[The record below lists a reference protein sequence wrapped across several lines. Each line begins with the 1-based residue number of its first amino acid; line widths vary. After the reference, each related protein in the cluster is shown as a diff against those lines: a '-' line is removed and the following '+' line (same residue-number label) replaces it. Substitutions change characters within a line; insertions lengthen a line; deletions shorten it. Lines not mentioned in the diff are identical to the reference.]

1 MQNQEVQNFLDA
13 CDELINCKFL
23 VAEYKI
29 TKLLQ
34 SIAGSSDICSLIS
47 ECLQSY
53 NRDRE
58 FARTYIQDGHGEFV
72 CVMPTEEYKVVALV
86 FCTLADIDNKKIDFT
101 DFIKRFFGNN
111 ENPYQ
116 AFIDTM
122 IIPFKSLISEAFVVG
137 YNEKENKEDEEEQ
150 IFENH
155 EISEEVENFEQED
168 KFETS
173 TKIAVQILSELED
186 LRESQLVADA
196 RNVATSM
203 IKTANLRDEVILMA
217 LAASLRYM
225 SKGLKSIK
233 FLVRELCDVVFD

>member
-101 DFIKRFFGNN
+101 DFIKRFFGNS

-116 AFIDTM
+116 AFIETM
-122 IIPFKSLISEAFVVG
+122 IIPFKSLISEAFVAG

-150 IFENH
+150 NFENY
-155 EISEEVENFEQED
+155 ETSEEVENIEQED

-196 RNVATSM
+196 RNVATSI
-203 IKTANLRDEVILMA
+203 IKTANLRDECVLMA

>member
-1 MQNQEVQNFLDA
+1 MQNQEVQNFLDT

-72 CVMPTEEYKVVALV
+72 CVMPTEEYKIVALV

-101 DFIKRFFGNN
+101 DFIKRFFGNS

-116 AFIDTM
+116 AFIETM
-122 IIPFKSLISEAFVVG
+122 IIPFKSLISEAFVAG
-137 YNEKENKEDEEEQ
+137 YNEKENKKDEEEQ

-155 EISEEVENFEQED
+155 ETSEEVESFEQED

-196 RNVATSM
+196 RNVATSI
-203 IKTANLRDEVILMA
+203 IKTANLRDECVLMA

-233 FLVRELCDVVFD
+233 FLVRELSDVVFD

>member
-1 MQNQEVQNFLDA
+1 MNKQEIENFLEA
-13 CDELINCKFL
+13 CDELIECKFL

-29 TKLLQ
+29 SKLLQ
-34 SIAGSSDICSLIS
+34 SIASSSDICSLIS

-101 DFIKRFFGNN
+101 DFIKRFFGNS

-116 AFIDTM
+116 AFIETM
-122 IIPFKSLISEAFVVG
+122 IIPFKSLISEAFVAE

-150 IFENH
+150 NFENY
-155 EISEEVENFEQED
+155 ETSEEVENIEQED
-168 KFETS
+168 KFEIS

-196 RNVATSM
+196 RNVATSI
-203 IKTANLRDEVILMA
+203 IKTANLRDECVLMA

>member
-101 DFIKRFFGNN
+101 DFIKRFFGNS

-116 AFIDTM
+116 AFIETM
-122 IIPFKSLISEAFVVG
+122 IIPFKSLISEAFVAG

-150 IFENH
+150 NFENY
-155 EISEEVENFEQED
+155 ETSEEVENIEQED

-196 RNVATSM
+196 RNVATSV
-203 IKTANLRDEVILMA
+203 IKTANLRDECVLMA

>member
-1 MQNQEVQNFLDA
+1 MQNQEVQNFLNA

-72 CVMPTEEYKVVALV
+72 CVMPTEEYKIVALV

-101 DFIKRFFGNN
+101 DFIKRFFGNS

-116 AFIDTM
+116 AFIETM
-122 IIPFKSLISEAFVVG
+122 IIPFKSLISEAFVAG

-150 IFENH
+150 NFKNYET
-155 EISEEVENFEQED
+155 SEEVENIEQED
-168 KFETS
+168 KFEIS

-196 RNVATSM
+196 RNVATSI
-203 IKTANLRDEVILMA
+203 IKTANLRDECVLMA

>member
-72 CVMPTEEYKVVALV
+72 CVMPTEEYKIVALV

-101 DFIKRFFGNN
+101 DFIKRFFGNS

-116 AFIDTM
+116 AFIETM
-122 IIPFKSLISEAFVVG
+122 IIPFKSLISEAFVAG
-137 YNEKENKEDEEEQ
+137 YNEKENKKDEEEQ
-150 IFENH
+150 NFENY
-155 EISEEVENFEQED
+155 ETSEEVENIEQED

-196 RNVATSM
+196 RNVATSI
-203 IKTANLRDEVILMA
+203 IKTANLRDECVLMA

>member
-72 CVMPTEEYKVVALV
+72 CVMPTEEYKIVALV

-101 DFIKRFFGNN
+101 DFIKRFFGNS

-116 AFIDTM
+116 AFIETM
-122 IIPFKSLISEAFVVG
+122 IIPFKSLISEAFVAG

-150 IFENH
+150 NFENY
-155 EISEEVENFEQED
+155 ETSEEVENIEQED

-196 RNVATSM
+196 RNVATSI
-203 IKTANLRDEVILMA
+203 IKTANLRDECVLMA

>member
-34 SIAGSSDICSLIS
+34 NIAGSSDICSLIS

-101 DFIKRFFGNN
+101 DFIKRFFGNS

-116 AFIDTM
+116 AFIETM
-122 IIPFKSLISEAFVVG
+122 IIPFKSLISEAFVAG
-137 YNEKENKEDEEEQ
+137 YNEKENKEDEKEQ

>member
-34 SIAGSSDICSLIS
+34 TIAGSSDICSLIS

-72 CVMPTEEYKVVALV
+72 CVMPTEEYKIVALV

-101 DFIKRFFGNN
+101 DFIKRFFGNS

-116 AFIDTM
+116 AFIETM
-122 IIPFKSLISEAFVVG
+122 IIPFKSLISEAFVSG
-137 YNEKENKEDEEEQ
+137 YNEKENKEDEKEQ
-150 IFENH
+150 NFENY
-155 EISEEVENFEQED
+155 ETSEEVENIEQED

-196 RNVATSM
+196 RNVATSI
-203 IKTANLRDEVILMA
+203 IKTANLRDECVLMA

>member
-72 CVMPTEEYKVVALV
+72 CVMPTEEYKIVALV

-101 DFIKRFFGNN
+101 DFIKRFFGNS

-116 AFIDTM
+116 AFIETM
-122 IIPFKSLISEAFVVG
+122 IIPFKSLISEAFVAG

-150 IFENH
+150 NFENY
-155 EISEEVENFEQED
+155 ETSEKVENIEQED

-196 RNVATSM
+196 RNVATSI
-203 IKTANLRDEVILMA
+203 IKTANLRDECVLMA

>member
-34 SIAGSSDICSLIS
+34 SIACSSDVCSLIS

-101 DFIKRFFGNN
+101 DFIKRFFGNS

-116 AFIDTM
+116 AFIETM
-122 IIPFKSLISEAFVVG
+122 IIPFKSLISEAFVAG
-137 YNEKENKEDEEEQ
+137 YNEKENKEAEEEQ
-150 IFENH
+150 NFENY
-155 EISEEVENFEQED
+155 ETSEEVENIEKED

-196 RNVATSM
+196 RNVATSI
-203 IKTANLRDEVILMA
+203 IKTANLRDECVLMA